1 MSMPIKLYCDVDEQG
16 NIITVLAGETILP
29 DREYDYF
36 FTLESWDEIETL
48 HLYKVENGELV
59 PK

>member
-1 MSMPIKLYCDVDEQG
+1 MPIKLYCDVDEQG

-36 FTLESWDEIETL
+36 FTLESWDEVENIS
-48 HLYKVENGELV
+48 LYKVENDQLV
-59 PK
+59 FK

>member
-1 MSMPIKLYCDVDEQG
+1 MIQLYCDVDANG
-16 NIITVLAGETILP
+16 DIITVLAGETIIP

-36 FTLESWDEIETL
+36 FTFESWSEVETL